1 MKYIMFFIDI
11 AKILLYIGITYFIF
25 YLLVIVAISIFT
37 FFVSKFVDL
46 RIRRKQLTKVDFE
59 RDKEYYREILNE
71 YSPLVL
77 GYVDDFKINKAKF
90 FSEILYMKYKNIMT
104 ANGLTTT
111 LIKPGMVL
119 TIPDIA

>member
-1 MKYIMFFIDI
+1 MFFVDI
-11 AKILLYIGITYFIF
+11 AKILLYIGITYFIV
-25 YLLVIVAISIFT
+25 YLLVIVTISIFA

-90 FSEILYMKYKNIMT
+90 FSEILYMKYKNIIYFE
-104 ANGLTTT
+104 NDK
-111 LIKPGMVL
+111 IV
-119 TIPDIA
+119 INNRNESF